1 MFQLDLKKLTP
12 EQRAMVA
19 LWEQH
24 LKAEFQDRNAAAS
37 CDTMVPNPYVNHVPV
52 MTGGMGRRQLE
63 HFYGK
68 YFIPGMPA
76 IWKISR
82 EDEPTVTRV
91 IGFLQHQS
99 DYVRT
104 HAARV
109 LGEIGSPAAKALPAL
124 RNLSAKTGMQT
135 YADAI
140 KKIAPN
146 N

>member
-1 MFQLDLKKLTP
+1 LQ
-12 EQRAMVA
+12 A
-19 LWEQH
+19 LEAIPQKDH
-24 LKAEFQDRNAAAS
+24 LGLS
-37 CDTMVPNPYVNHVPV
+37 V
-52 MTGGMGRRQLE
+52 LL
-63 HFYGK
+63 
-68 YFIPGMPA
+68 A

-82 EDEPTVTRV
+82 EDEPTVTRTM
-91 IGFLQHQS
+91 GFLQHES

-109 LGEIGSPAAKALPAL
+109 LGEIGPPAAKALPAL
-124 RNLSAKTGMQT
+124 RNLSAKTGVQT